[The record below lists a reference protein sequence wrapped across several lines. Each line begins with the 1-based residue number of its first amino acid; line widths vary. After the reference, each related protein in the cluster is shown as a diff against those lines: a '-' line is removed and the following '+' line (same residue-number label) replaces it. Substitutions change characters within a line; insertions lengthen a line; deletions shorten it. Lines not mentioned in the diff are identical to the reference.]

1 MKGASDQTR
10 CPQSDGVNFL
20 HKYMKKAAAA
30 VAALLCGSLPLTA
43 LAMPA
48 TWQTAEI
55 TPGMAG
61 TAYTVVDATREIRDF
76 HVDIIGTLDNGK
88 GSTPMIM
95 AKASGPV
102 VAQAGGI
109 LQGMSGSP
117 VYVNGRLVGAV
128 AAGLKEMTPYT
139 FFITPIE
146 EMLPLWSMSDVKNKT
161 RLHTFDLKKYAAD
174 KAKRQAEEE
183 KKQKKTGK
191 TAAEKEDAQDERE
204 EAAEETAESERVH
217 NEEAFEDVIAAA
229 LASLPASH
237 TAIAADAV
245 AQNAA
250 QLKGRAAQ
258 PALVPKGQIFA
269 AGFDAAGMK
278 FLSKSLG
285 LGATQLTVVG
295 GASNAGTDYDA
306 SLAPGSAV
314 GVAVVCGDFTVGATG
329 TVTAVDGNKVL
340 AFGHPFLHKGNVNYF
355 MTDATVV
362 GTIAGQSN
370 GMKIANVGNII
381 GRINQDRETGVA
393 GLLGEFPSVV
403 PVKIHVKD
411 ASLGRDDTYG
421 ARIAYDEDYLA
432 QLSAGL
438 AYAAMSKTSDSLGE
452 STAQLSFTVRTN
464 AAPDGKFVRKNM
476 FYNTTDVGQVAVGE
490 LMQAMGIICAD
501 ADKEADIIDVQVDVD
516 VEAGRKTATIV
527 SSVPDKTTVRPGET
541 VQIKTTIK
549 PYRKDK
555 ETLLIPY
562 TVPENQPDGTLNLD
576 VRGGGMI
583 PVTPLMLLQQTTGVA
598 VQSETDKAQ
607 TTADKLK
614 ALAETGRNNEIII
627 APGAAPQPLSEKE
640 QKKILREAAKAA
652 KRATAA
658 AKAAPRKVDFLQKP
672 EEKTA
677 GQTKFETGYI
687 IDNVAHAVLKVDHTA
702 KA

>member
-1 MKGASDQTR
+1 
-10 CPQSDGVNFL
+10 
-20 HKYMKKAAAA
+20 
-30 VAALLCGSLPLTA
+30 
-43 LAMPA
+43 
-48 TWQTAEI
+48 
-55 TPGMAG
+55 
-61 TAYTVVDATREIRDF
+61 
-76 HVDIIGTLDNGK
+76 
-88 GSTPMIM
+88 
-95 AKASGPV
+95 
-102 VAQAGGI
+102 
-109 LQGMSGSP
+109 MSGSP
-117 VYVNGRLVGAV
+117 VYVDGKLVGAV

-146 EMLPLWSMSDVKNKT
+146 EMLPLWSMPDVKNKT

-183 KKQKKTGK
+183 KKQQEKQGKKDAGK
-191 TAAEKEDAQDERE
+191 KAAQDERE

-285 LGATQLTVVG
+285 LGATQLTAVG

-329 TVTAVDGNKVL
+329 TVTPVDGNKVL

-476 FYNTTDVGQVAVGE
+476 FYNTMDVGQIAVGE

-501 ADKEADIIDVQVDVD
+501 ADKEADIIDVQIDVD

-527 SSVPDKTTVRPGET
+527 SAVPDKTTVRPGET

-652 KRATAA
+652 KRAAAA
-658 AKAAPRKVDFLQKP
+658 AKATPRKVDFLQKP

>member
-88 GSTPMIM
+88 GSAPMIM

-117 VYVNGRLVGAV
+117 VYVDGKLVGAV

-146 EMLPLWSMSDVKNKT
+146 EMLPLWSMPDVKNKT

-183 KKQKKTGK
+183 KKQRKTGK

-204 EAAEETAESERVH
+204 EAAEEMAESERVH

-250 QLKGRAAQ
+250 QLKGRVAQ

-285 LGATQLTVVG
+285 LGATQLTAVG

-527 SSVPDKTTVRPGET
+527 SAVPDKTTVRPGET

-598 VQSETDKAQ
+598 VQSEADKAQ

-627 APGAAPQPLSEKE
+627 APGAAAQPLTEKE
-640 QKKILREAAKAA
+640 QKKVLREAAAAA
-652 KRATAA
+652 KRAAAA
-658 AKAAPRKVDFLQKP
+658 AKSAPRKVDFLHKAAKP
-672 EEKTA
+672 E
-677 GQTKFETGYI
+677 GQTKFETNYI
-687 IDNVAHAVLKVDHTA
+687 IDNVAHATLKVDHTA